1 MSESIPALRSA
12 RHFPFLSGARL
23 SALGGSISQ
32 RRGFADGA
40 APAWLPPAWATW
52 QLLLPLLAFVAANIV
67 LLGLDGDRWIADW
80 IFGLE
85 GHRWALQ
92 HIVLTTEIIHV
103 GGKRLSA
110 LAWLVVVALAIA
122 AWRKDDWAHLRRPLV
137 CLALSVV
144 VSTLLVSYL
153 KHVTHMDCPWD
164 LTAYGGGRPYF
175 GLFDARPAS
184 LRSSGCFPAGHAS
197 AGYAWVA
204 LYFFFLST
212 RPAWRWFGLGVGLA
226 AGLVFG
232 ISQQLRGAHFLS
244 HDVWSLML
252 CWLTALLLHR
262 ATVRWSL
269 ARAALAARR
278 NASAAITRS
287 EPAQEASR

>member
-1 MSESIPALRSA
+1 VSESIPALRSA
-12 RHFPFLSGARL
+12 RHLPFLSGARL

-40 APAWLPPAWATW
+40 APAWLPPAWATR
-52 QLLLPLLAFVAANIV
+52 QLLLPLLAFVAANFV
-67 LLGLDGDRWIADW
+67 LLGLDGDRRIADW
-80 IFGLE
+80 IFALE

-92 HIVLTTEIIHV
+92 DIVFTTEIIHV

-110 LAWLVVVALAIA
+110 LAWLVVVAFAIA
-122 AWRKDDWAHLRRPLV
+122 AWRRDDWAHLRRPLV
-137 CLALSVV
+137 CLALSVA

-153 KHVTHMDCPWD
+153 KHATHMDCPWD
-164 LTAYGGGRPYF
+164 LSAYGGSRPYF

-184 LRSSGCFPAGHAS
+184 LHSSGCFPAGHAS
-197 AGYAWVA
+197 AGYAWAA

-212 RPAWRWFGLGVGLA
+212 RREWRWFGLGVGLA

-278 NASAAITRS
+278 NASTAIARS
-287 EPAQEASR
+287 EHVQGASQ